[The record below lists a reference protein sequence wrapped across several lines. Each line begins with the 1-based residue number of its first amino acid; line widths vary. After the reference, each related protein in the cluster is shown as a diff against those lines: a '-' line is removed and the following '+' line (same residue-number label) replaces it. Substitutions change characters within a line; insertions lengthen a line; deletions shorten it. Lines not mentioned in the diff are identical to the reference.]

1 MVFFEYLV
9 NLIVY
14 EFLILGCSAPLLI
27 LIFGLSRFLTRG
39 TVGHTN
45 VGTGI
50 ASLIWLVGAHGSPTM
65 PHAGTC
71 FKAKDSSR
79 QLEVR
84 LRKDGF

>member
-14 EFLILGCSAPLLI
+14 EFLILGCSAPPPPLI

-39 TVGHTN
+39 PVGHTN

-71 FKAKDSSR
+71 FKAEGPLFR
-79 QLEVR
+79 
-84 LRKDGF
+84 GN